1 MEKRIMTFVACLFL
15 SIGMALA
22 QSRVSGKVTSSE
34 DGQPVIG
41 ATVKV
46 VGHKNAGA
54 VTDIDGNFTLD
65 VRAGATL
72 EVSYIGM
79 TSKTVKAAS
88 KMNIVLDNNSKNL
101 DEVVVVGYGSARK
114 ISSLTGSVA
123 TVSSDKLKNAPS
135 ASVLDNLQGQVSGLS
150 VLSSSGEAGDNA
162 VSMKLH
168 GTGSLGAGSTPL
180 YVLDGI
186 PTTSRT
192 VMAMNPNDIKSVT
205 VLKDASAT
213 SIYGSRAANGVIY
226 ITTKRG
232 GYNSKS
238 TITVRSQYGWN
249 TLANKGF
256 YEDMM
261 SGDQLY
267 NFWLN
272 AGLADEAT
280 LKESYDDM
288 GYRANTKWYEIY
300 QQFNTPQTQND
311 LDIQGGS
318 EIMAY
323 NISAS
328 QFHQKGTTIGNF
340 YDRYTFRTN
349 LDARPKTWLRTGVNI
364 NLSYDKTS
372 RNSTWGNSAD
382 NANYVDGGLCYL
394 LNPMYPSVDP
404 ETGKDLIYY
413 PFDSYNPEY
422 TDKNNKAITSRYFLN
437 GNTYFE
443 IEPIKNLKLR
453 SRIGTDII
461 FTRGNAKMNP
471 SYIPANG
478 SGGRSKSSA
487 YQYTHTITNT
497 IEYAFDI
504 NRDHHFTVLAGQEGT
519 ETSFDSF
526 SALSS
531 GQLVDGLLNLQDGK
545 QSTFDVSESSSLSR
559 FLSFFGRADY
569 NYNNRYFVDFTL
581 RNDASSRFG
590 KNNRNATFWAAGAMW
605 KIKNEDFMKPYTW
618 INALD
623 LKVSYGTQG
632 NASIGD
638 YASLGLYG
646 GVTRLNDQ
654 YATSYQQPASPNLKW
669 ETQKLLTVG
678 LNGRLWNRFDFELSY
693 YLRKT
698 SDMLMSVPYPITSGF
713 TSVHSNVGELQNQGV
728 DIKLGVDIVR
738 GADYYVNFS
747 TVFNYNAEKITKLFD
762 NRQRWEIAGTMTA
775 YVVGKSRMFYLPL
788 YAGIN
793 KETGAPMWYKAGD
806 NPDVTT
812 KGETTENYDQAAL
825 TQNSGKKV
833 SAPVNGGFSLS
844 AGWKGLSLQAD
855 FSYVLGKYLVNN
867 DAFFYANPNIL
878 GLDYNQRKDVNDF
891 WSEEN
896 PNAKYP
902 KWSDGYTMQIDT
914 HLLENASFMRLK
926 NLQIGYQLPKNI
938 LAWQNVLNGVKFT
951 LTGRNLFTITNYKGL
966 DPEVAG
972 NLTVGRIGNTKQF
985 LFGME
990 LTF

>member
-65 VRAGATL
+65 VPAGATL
-72 EVSYIGM
+72 EISYIGM

-88 KMNIVLDNNSKNL
+88 KMNIVLENNLKDL
-101 DEVVVVGYGSARK
+101 EEVVVVGYGSARK
-114 ISSLTGSVA
+114 ISSLTGTVA
-123 TVSSDKLKNAPS
+123 TVNSDKLKNAPS
-135 ASVLDNLQGQVSGLS
+135 ASVLDNLQGQVAGLS

-168 GTGSLGAGSTPL
+168 GTGSLGANSTPL

-186 PTTSRT
+186 PTSSRT
-192 VMAMNPNDIKSVT
+192 VMAMNPNDIKDVA

-232 GYNSKS
+232 SYNSKAS
-238 TITVRSQYGWN
+238 ITVRSQYGWN

-261 SGDQLY
+261 SGDELY

-318 EIMAY
+318 ELMSY

-372 RNSTWGNSAD
+372 RNSGWGNSSG
-382 NANYVDGGLCYL
+382 NVNYVDGGLCYL

-422 TDKNNKAITSRYFLN
+422 VDKNNKAITSRYFLN

-443 IEPIKNLKLR
+443 IEPVKNLKLR

-461 FTRGNAKMNP
+461 FTRGNARMNP

-504 NRDHHFTVLAGQEGT
+504 NHDHHFTVLAGHEGT

-526 SALSS
+526 AASSS

-545 QSTFDVSESSSLSR
+545 QSTFSVSESSSLSR
-559 FLSFFGRADY
+559 FLSFFGRVDY

-581 RNDASSRFG
+581 RNDACSRFG

-605 KIKNEDFMKPYTW
+605 KIKSEEFMKPYTW

-632 NASIGD
+632 NAGIGD

-646 GVTRLNDQ
+646 PVTRLNDE
-654 YATSYQQPASPNLKW
+654 YATSYQQPATPNLKW
-669 ETQKLLTVG
+669 ETQKLLNVG

-698 SDMLMSVPYPITSGF
+698 TDMLMTVPYPMTSGF
-713 TSVHSNVGELQNQGV
+713 SSIYSNVGELQNQGIDV
-728 DIKLGVDIVR
+728 KLGVDIVR

-762 NRQRWEIAGTMTA
+762 NRQRWEIAGTTTA
-775 YVVGKSRMFYLPL
+775 YVVGKARMFYLPL
-788 YAGIN
+788 YAGVN

-812 KGETTENYDQAAL
+812 KGETTENYDEAAL

-855 FSYVLGKYLVNN
+855 FSYVLGKYLANN
-867 DAFFYANPNIL
+867 DAFFYDNPNIV
-878 GLDYNQRKDVNDF
+878 GVDYNQRKDVNDF

-902 KWSDGYTMQIDT
+902 KWSDGYTMQFDD

-926 NLQIGYQLPKNI
+926 NLQIGYQLPKSL

-951 LTGRNLFTITNYKGL
+951 VTGRNLFTITNYKGL
-966 DPEVAG
+966 DPEVNS
-972 NLTVGRIGNTKQF
+972 NLTVGRIGNSKQF